1 MYCKLS
7 IVVPVYN
14 VEDYVGQT
22 LKSIFATDA
31 TGFEVVVVNDGTKDR
46 SMDVVRQFAD
56 RPNLTIIEQE
66 NRGLSAAR
74 NRGLDAAKGDYVWF
88 VDSDDYL
95 VENGVG
101 KVLALLEE
109 KPGVDVL
116 MFPVMKVYEDR
127 SSSQL
132 EYQVEKE
139 HVTTGRSILRNNEYP
154 LYYAH
159 RYVFKRSLSEGN
171 PWVRFPEGYV
181 QEDDYWGP
189 VLLYYASCVAILSIP
204 VYNYRIL
211 RPGSIMTD
219 RVVRNSYDRV
229 AVHKKCMDF
238 MHAVLAKE
246 DWPWFRSVCRYGL
259 EMCYDMSR
267 RFIGTREFS
276 RFAHRNGLYVWKEWL
291 EAVPDATWKK
301 KLRRLCYYMTPD
313 FYVKL
318 TSRSARR

>member
-1 MYCKLS
+1 MCYKLS
-7 IVVPVYN
+7 IIIPVYN
-14 VEDYVGQT
+14 VESYVGKT
-22 LKSIFATDA
+22 LDSIFATDA
-31 TGFEVVVVNDGTKDR
+31 SDFEVIVVNDGTKDR
-46 SMDVVRQFAD
+46 SMDVVRKYAD
-56 RPNLTIIEQE
+56 RTNLTIIEQE

-74 NRGLDAAKGDYVWF
+74 NRGLSAAKGEYVWF

-101 KVLALLEE
+101 KVLELLE
-109 KPGVDVL
+109 KRPGVDVL
-116 MFPVMKVYEDR
+116 MFPVLKVYEDHSPSR
-127 SSSQL
+127 L
-132 EYQVEKE
+132 EFQVEKE
-139 HVTTGRSILRNNEYP
+139 HISEGRKILENNEYP

-189 VLLYYASCVAILSIP
+189 VLLYYASLVAILPTP
-204 VYNYRIL
+204 VYNYRIC

-219 RVVRNSYDRV
+219 RAVRNSYDRV
-229 AVHKKCMDF
+229 AVHKRCMAF

-246 DWPWFRSVCRYGL
+246 DWPWFRRVCRYGL

-267 RFIGTREFS
+267 RFIGTREFR

-291 EAVPDATWKK
+291 DATPDATWKK
-301 KLRRLCYYMTPD
+301 KLRRLCYYMAPA

-318 TSRSARR
+318 TSSSVRF